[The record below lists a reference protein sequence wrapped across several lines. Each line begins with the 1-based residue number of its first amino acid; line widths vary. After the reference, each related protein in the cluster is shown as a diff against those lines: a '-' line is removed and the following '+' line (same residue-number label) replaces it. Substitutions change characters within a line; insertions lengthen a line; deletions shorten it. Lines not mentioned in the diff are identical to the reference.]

1 MREEISS
8 LAAGA
13 GEAMEPSAR
22 RAGLLPLRAEHFLL
36 RLFLFAGGARHL
48 FHHTGRLS

>member
-1 MREEISS
+1 MREETSF

-22 RAGLLPLRAEHFLL
+22 RAGLLPLRAELSSSAFSF
-36 RLFLFAGGARHL
+36 RGGVRPC
-48 FHHTGRLS
+48 FPYW

>member
-22 RAGLLPLRAEHFLL
+22 RAGLLPLRAELSSSVFSFRGDV
-36 RLFLFAGGARHL
+36 RLYFPY
-48 FHHTGRLS
+48 